1 MSKIMDVYTKLPD
14 TELADLL
21 KSEDFAAFTEIYNR
35 YWNKLMAIAY
45 NHTKDKSSAQEIVQE
60 LFIGLWKRKD
70 KLEIQ
75 NIGNY
80 LATAIKFSIYK
91 QVEKERRRR
100 ELENNGTGLTSYSEE
115 EEKIEAKFLQEYINE
130 LVEQLPEKCRL
141 VFNYSRVQGLSISEI
156 AKEMDLSEKTV
167 EGHLTKGLKTIKNN
181 LKDSGILTLM
191 VSEAIHELFKWDLF
205 TGK

>member
-1 MSKIMDVYTKLPD
+1 MDVYTKLPD

-21 KSEDFAAFTEIYNR
+21 KSEDCAAFTEIYNR

-91 QVEKERRRR
+91 QVDKERRRR
-100 ELENNGTGLTSYSEE
+100 ELENNGTMLTSYSEE

-141 VFNYSRVQGLSISEI
+141 VFNYSRVQGLSIPEI

-167 EGHLTKGLKTIKNN
+167 EGHLTKGLRTIKNN

-191 VSEAIHELFKWDLF
+191 VSDAIHELFK
-205 TGK
+205 